1 MGPGR
6 ECPSTTLGSSASPGF
21 CPVGF
26 CKCHE
31 EDRQR
36 PELSE
41 LNATTR
47 QSLGEIEKSETEMSI
62 LGKILGLGICSF
74 SLPPKGREVPGYAGR
89 LCQRLF
95 HSLVQ
100 AGMAVKP
107 SESFS

>member
-1 MGPGR
+1 
-6 ECPSTTLGSSASPGF
+6 
-21 CPVGF
+21 
-26 CKCHE
+26 
-31 EDRQR
+31 
-36 PELSE
+36 
-41 LNATTR
+41 
-47 QSLGEIEKSETEMSI
+47 MSI